1 MALTVHPPLP
11 KTVSL
16 LHRVALN
23 ASAFPD
29 ETIRAI
35 MSFFGLLF
43 IIVLTARAK
52 KSVENG
58 GEKKWLLINAAL
70 LFVGIVS
77 FGVQIFA
84 LQFVL

>member
-1 MALTVHPPLP
+1 
-11 KTVSL
+11 
-16 LHRVALN
+16 
-23 ASAFPD
+23 
-29 ETIRAI
+29 